1 MPLLPA
7 RLRSA
12 LRNNAARGLALLLLV
27 VLVGLRIADP
37 VFVST
42 IRNQSFDLYQ
52 RLAPRPY
59 TPQPV
64 AIVDIDEQSLARY
77 GQWPWPRTR
86 VAELVDRLTA
96 AGAIVIGFDMVFAE
110 PDRLSPALVAADNPG
125 LPPAAREA
133 LARLPANEVAL
144 ARAIA
149 ASRVVVGETGAR
161 VVPGASAGG
170 EVAEMPHAVLGA
182 DPSGWLVRFP
192 VLVQNMA
199 EISAAAAGR
208 GVFSIDPDP
217 DGVFRR
223 MPLVM
228 LAQDR
233 LRLALSAEVLRIA
246 TGGQAFALRGDD
258 AGVAFLNVGGVAIA
272 TDSHGKVWPWFSLSN
287 PARYVSAGDV
297 LAGTA
302 PPGAVA
308 GKMVLVGTSAV
319 GLEDYRATPVE
330 AAMPGVEIHA
340 QLIENIIAG
349 QLLKRPNYALGMELG
364 FIVLGGLVIIAMVP
378 WLGAVWASVAAFF
391 FLAAFAGI
399 SWFAFALQ
407 HMLID
412 PTYPLAAT
420 VAMFVTMATGNY
432 LREEAQRAQ
441 IRSAFGQYLSP
452 ALVEQLSADP
462 SKLKLGGETR
472 PLTVLFTD
480 VRGFTT
486 ISESFKANPQG
497 LTRLMNRFLTV
508 MSNAILET
516 GGTIDKYMGDAI
528 MAFWNAPVDAP
539 DHAVRGCRAA
549 LLMLERVN
557 ELNLRAREEVNR
569 TGGQFHWINIG
580 VGINTGD
587 CVVGNMGS
595 EMRFDY
601 TALGDT
607 VNLAS
612 RLEGQSKPFG
622 LKVIMGEATA
632 RAVMDRMAVL
642 EIDMVRVKG
651 KKEPERIYTLVGDER
666 VYASDAYVAVRAMN
680 ATMLTAYRAQHW
692 DTAYEA
698 LEHLEKLA
706 EGLNLALTDYLF
718 VYEARISEYRANPP
732 GRDWDAVY
740 QATEK

>member
-1 MPLLPA
+1 MLPA

-64 AIVDIDEQSLARY
+64 AIVDIDEASLARY

-86 VAELVDRLTA
+86 VAELVGKLTA

-110 PDRLSPALVAADNPG
+110 PDRLSPALVAADNPD

-133 LARLPANEVAL
+133 LARLPANEAAL

-161 VVPGASAGG
+161 VVPGASAAG

-182 DPSGWLVRFP
+182 DPSDWLVRFP

-199 EISAAAAGR
+199 ELSAAAAGR

-228 LAQDR
+228 LAQEK

-258 AGVAFLNVGGVAIA
+258 AGVAFLNVGGVAIQ
-272 TDSHGKVWPWFSLSN
+272 TDSHGKVWPWFSVSN

-349 QLLKRPNYALGMELG
+349 QLLQRPNYALGMELG
-364 FIVLGGLVIIAMVP
+364 FIVFGGLIIIAMVP
-378 WLGAVWASVAAFF
+378 WLGAVWASLAAFL

-399 SWFAFALQ
+399 SWFAFSLQ

-452 ALVEQLSADP
+452 ALVAQLSADP

-557 ELNLRAREEVNR
+557 ELNLKAREEVNR

-580 VGINTGD
+580 VGINSGD

-622 LKVIMGEATA
+622 LKIIMGEATA